1 MSTPES
7 RTAWHHIVC
16 RDCTFESLQSDD
28 SGARRLAENHAATT
42 GHRTHH
48 ARIQ

>member
-1 MSTPES
+1 MSSPES
-7 RTAWHHIVC
+7 QPVRPHIVC

-28 SGARRLAENHAATT
+28 GGARRLAENHAATT
-42 GHRTHH
+42 GHKTHH